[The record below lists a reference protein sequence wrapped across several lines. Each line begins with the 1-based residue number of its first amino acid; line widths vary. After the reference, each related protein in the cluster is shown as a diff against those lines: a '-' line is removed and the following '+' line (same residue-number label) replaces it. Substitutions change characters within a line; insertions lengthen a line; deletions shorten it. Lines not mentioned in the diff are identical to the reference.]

1 MKIFKIIYICFISSL
16 LINCSNFKSAMTGQG
31 KQKTADEFLVKKKDP
46 LILPPEF
53 DKLPLPNSKKE
64 IMQESSIQSILGSSS
79 KVGSGVLSHSLA
91 CDPKCGSQGQ
101 GKNMKKAK

>member
-16 LINCSNFKSAMTGQG
+16 LINCSNFKNAMTGQG
-31 KQKTADEFLVKKKDP
+31 KQKTTDEFLVKKKDP

-64 IMQESSIQSILGSSS
+64 ITQESSIQSILGSSS
-79 KVGSGVLSHSLA
+79 KVNKNPKDLSNLENMIL
-91 CDPKCGSQGQ
+91 KELR
-101 GKNMKKAK
+101 KNN